1 MTITDHLLLADG
13 AMLVTTDTGDVRVEL
28 EPAAG
33 LYVRDTRLL
42 STWRLRVGGA
52 DVRVGAAEVQAS
64 RRRVLLLPDSLRN
77 RPDAVAVEREQRLDG
92 AGFTERLRVR
102 NTTAEPTRRIVELTA
117 NVDFADQFQ
126 VRTDGRFFDRSSG
139 RRSVRPLPNGVE
151 FEWSREKNGT
161 TFAASSRITTSVPAD
176 QRVNDDG
183 VRFAWDLELP
193 AHTTIL
199 LRLRVGGPERHK
211 SPGPT
216 LRIPPPVADPAAAA
230 VLSCSRADL
239 ESLLIDAPD
248 LPSERVPAAG
258 APWFLTLFGRDAL
271 LTSVL
276 AGSDLHDFRPA
287 VLRALAV
294 TQGRRADPVTLEQ
307 PGRIVHE
314 VRSGELAVL
323 GDVPYRRY
331 YGSVDVTALFL
342 AVLGRT
348 ALGPD
353 AAPDGHALAV
363 ELRDSALAAIEW
375 LRTDGGLA
383 DRGFV
388 TYSPDPD
395 GLLNQG
401 WKDSSDSTTFADG
414 RLADGPIALAEVQGY
429 TWDALRRSAD
439 LAAECWGLPKLAAD
453 LAAEAAGLRARFL
466 DQFWLAG
473 KSFPAMALDG
483 SSRPVDGLG
492 SNAGHL
498 LWSGILPER
507 QAHLVTGRLLAEEFW
522 TGWGIRT
529 LAADQHRYSP
539 LSYHNGSVWPH
550 DSMIAALG
558 MLAYGFHRQ
567 ARNIARG
574 VVDCGAAAGGR
585 LPELV
590 GGFHRS
596 DYQQP
601 VTYRFA
607 GSPQAWSA
615 AAGLAA
621 VRVAGQATHPTPV
634 SG

>member
-13 AMLVTTDTGDVRVEL
+13 AMLVTTDSGDVRPDL

-42 STWRLRVGGA
+42 SKWRLRVGDA
-52 DVRVGAAEVQAS
+52 ELRVGAAEVQAN

-92 AGFTERLRVR
+92 AGFTELLSIR
-102 NTTAEPTRRIVELTA
+102 NTTAEPTRRVVELTA
-117 NVDFADQFQ
+117 DVDFADQFQ

-139 RRSVRPLPNGVE
+139 RRSVRPGADGLAYS
-151 FEWSREKNGT
+151 WSREKNGT
-161 TFAASSRITTSVPAD
+161 TFTAESQITTSVPAD
-176 QRVNDDG
+176 QRVDDDE
-183 VRFAWDLELP
+183 VRFVWDLELP
-193 AHTTIL
+193 AHMTVV
-199 LRLRVGGPERHK
+199 LRLRVGGPEQHDRA
-211 SPGPT
+211 GPT
-216 LRIPPPVADPAAAA
+216 LRIPRPVADPAAAA
-230 VLSCSRADL
+230 VLSRSRADL

-248 LPSERVPAAG
+248 LPGERVPAAG
-258 APWFLTLFGRDAL
+258 APWFLTLFGRDSL

-294 TQGRRADPVTLEQ
+294 TQGRGTNPRTLEQ

-314 VRSGELAVL
+314 IRSSELAVL
-323 GDVPYRRY
+323 GDVPYQRY
-331 YGSVDVTALFL
+331 YGSVDVTALYL

-348 ALGPD
+348 ALGTEAHPE
-353 AAPDGHALAV
+353 GRALAV
-363 ELRDSALAAIEW
+363 ELRDTALAAIEW

-388 TYSPDPD
+388 TYTPDPN
-395 GLLNQG
+395 GLVNQG
-401 WKDSSDSTTFADG
+401 WKDSEDSTTFADG

-429 TWDALRRSAD
+429 AWDALRRSAD
-439 LAAECWGLPKLAAD
+439 LAEQCWGLPELAAD
-453 LAAEAAGLRARFL
+453 LTAAAADLRERFL
-466 DQFWLAG
+466 DQFLLKD

-483 SSRPVDGLG
+483 KFQPVDGLG

-498 LWSGILPER
+498 LWSGILPE
-507 QAHLVTGRLLAEEFW
+507 QHAQLVTERLLSDQFW

-558 MLAYGFHRQ
+558 MFAHGFDGQ
-567 ARNIARG
+567 ARDIARG

-590 GGFHRS
+590 GGFNRS
-596 DYQQP
+596 DFPQP

-621 VRVAGQATHPTPV
+621 VRLLRRVTDPTPAK
-634 SG
+634 